1 MPNPLETV
9 AAKTAAKAAN
19 VGARAKG
26 LTGVFA
32 KLAEQ
37 HQEVSVLL
45 KRAAG
50 VDDVQKR
57 RELWAT
63 LRRELLSHERG
74 ERQVVY
80 PALEDLEDLANLQDI
95 VQRHAEEA
103 DTLEA
108 AIIEIDIAG
117 CSSPNWPSHMQR
129 LIALVQKHV
138 DEEEDDFFPR
148 AQEAL
153 GKDVARDL
161 EDPFMAAKER
171 QMESIQ

>member
-1 MPNPLETV
+1 MPNPLENV

-19 VGARAKG
+19 VAARAKG

-37 HQEVSVLL
+37 HQEAAVLL

-50 VDDVQKR
+50 VDDVEKR
-57 RELWAT
+57 RDLWAT

-74 ERQVVY
+74 ELQVVY
-80 PALEDLEDLANLQDI
+80 PALEGLPDTQDI
-95 VQRHAEEA
+95 VLRHADEA

-108 AIIEIDIAG
+108 AITEIDIAG
-117 CSSPNWPSHMQR
+117 CSSPNWQAHLQR
-129 LIALVQKHV
+129 LIALVTKHV
-138 DEEEDDFFPR
+138 DEEESDFFPR

-153 GKDVARDL
+153 GKDGARDL
-161 EDPFMAAKER
+161 EGPFMAAKER
-171 QMESIQ
+171 VMETV

>member
-37 HQEVSVLL
+37 HQEASVLL

-50 VDDVQKR
+50 ADDVQKR
-57 RELWAT
+57 RDLWAT
-63 LRRELLSHERG
+63 LRRELLSHERA

-80 PALEDLEDLANLQDI
+80 PALEDVADMQDI

-108 AIIEIDIAG
+108 AITEIDIAG
-117 CSSPNWPSHMQR
+117 CSSPNWPTHMQR

-153 GKDVARDL
+153 GKQATRDL

-171 QMESIQ
+171 VMEGIQ